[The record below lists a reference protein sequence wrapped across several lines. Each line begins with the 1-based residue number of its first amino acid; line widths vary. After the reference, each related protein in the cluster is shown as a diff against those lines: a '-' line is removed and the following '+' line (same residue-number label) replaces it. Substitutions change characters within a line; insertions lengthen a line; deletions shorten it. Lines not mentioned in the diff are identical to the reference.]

1 MREDGGVI
9 DDVLQ
14 QLSCPNCASALER
27 REHALVCEEGHAF
40 DIARQGYVSLFG
52 GDPHGK
58 TADTAEMVAARV
70 RFLGEGHYGGIAAL
84 VGRLAAEVPVVDGTC
99 VVDLG
104 AGTGYYLASVLDA
117 MDRRDRTDRSDAS
130 GQPTQDDPAKPVPGL
145 ALDISKHAAR
155 HAAHAHERIGA
166 VVADIWQPL
175 PIRGRAASV
184 LLNIF
189 SPRNTH
195 EMRRILHPE
204 GRAIVV
210 VPEPDHL
217 RELVERYGLLHV
229 DERKAER
236 LEAQFADRFAIEAEH
251 THQETLHLTED
262 QAAALIGMGPNAWHA
277 ATRTRAGNRA
287 EDAAGAGVG
296 GTGESVVGPQDA
308 KHQVTLSVR
317 AYVLSRR

>member
-1 MREDGGVI
+1 VI
-9 DDVLQ
+9 DDVLRH
-14 QLSCPNCASALER
+14 LSCPNCATAMAR

-58 TADTAEMVAARV
+58 TADTAAMVAARV

-84 VGRLAAEVPVVDGTC
+84 VAGLAGDVPVPGGTC

-104 AGTGYYLASVLDA
+104 AGTGYYLAAVLEKLDA
-117 MDRRDRTDRSDAS
+117 ARTAE
-130 GQPTQDDPAKPVPGL
+130 PDPRAATSNSAAEAAESADQSARTESAAIPGL

-155 HAAHAHERIGA
+155 HAAHAHPRIGA

-184 LLNIF
+184 VLNIF

-195 EMRRILHPE
+195 EMRRILHPD
-204 GRAIVV
+204 GRAVVV

-217 RELVERYGLLHV
+217 RELVERHGLLHV

-251 THQETLHLTED
+251 PYRETLRLTDD

-277 ATRTRAGNRA
+277 ASRSRA
-287 EDAAGAGVG
+287 EGSGDTTPRAPSPDPA
-296 GTGESVVGPQDA
+296 A